1 MEEEIRNLLN
11 CGYYDEYH
19 DYIVELN
26 EEKMKDFFHIFFKA
40 DKVIF
45 ANKDMEKLK
54 KENQNL
60 QEQVQCMKCGHHHEE
75 IQELNEQIEKLKYN
89 ADKIAHEIIEEQNKK
104 YNELKENSKILIKAF
119 AEIL

>member
-54 KENQNL
+54 
-60 QEQVQCMKCGHHHEE
+60 
-75 IQELNEQIEKLKYN
+75 YD
-89 ADKIAHEIIEEQNKK
+89 ADKMAHEIIEEQNKK
-104 YNELKENSKILIKAF
+104 YNELKENSKILIKTF

>member
-1 MEEEIRNLLN
+1 MEEEIKNLLN
-11 CGYYDEYH
+11 CGYYDECN

-60 QEQVQCMKCGHHHEE
+60 QEQVQCMKCGHHEE
-75 IQELNEQIEKLKYN
+75 IQGLNEQIEKLKYD
-89 ADKIAHEIIEEQNKK
+89 ADKMAHEIIEEQSKK